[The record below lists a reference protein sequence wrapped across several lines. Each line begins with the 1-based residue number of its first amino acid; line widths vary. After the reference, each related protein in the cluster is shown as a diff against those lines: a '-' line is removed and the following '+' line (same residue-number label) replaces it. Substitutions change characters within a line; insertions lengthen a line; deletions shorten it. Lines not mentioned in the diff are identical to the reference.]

1 MKVLVVKIVISRL
14 HFNKIPIAHRDLK
27 VENILIN
34 DSNNYVLCDFGSA
47 TQKILEPDKIGV
59 NRVEEEITRFTTG
72 LVQIKISNLKGRI
85 NF

>member
-1 MKVLVVKIVISRL
+1 MTNKKAIWRL
-14 HFNKIPIAHRDLK
+14 HYNKSPIAHRDLK

-47 TQKILEPDKIGV
+47 TQIILEPDKMGV

-72 LVQIKISNLKGRI
+72 SSSL
-85 NF
+85 